1 MSIFLAIPSYCDP
14 VLAFTLA
21 SAYDNAKFPE
31 QLHFGVVDQS
41 PMADAYPVPAHIPAA
56 QVSYIKIDATQARG
70 CCWARYLAMSLYR
83 EEDWYFQLDS
93 HMMFVQ
99 DWDAILVRKMQA
111 CLRFSDEAVISG
123 YPASFSF
130 VNGLAT
136 PVQPIEPVRA
146 IVVNPGTVFHP
157 EHPYFAFKVKVLQ
170 SVGAVEGFHIAGG
183 CLFAPGDY
191 VRAVPV
197 DPFLYFNEEEQ
208 NIALRLYTHGW
219 DIYHV
224 AGMPIYHLYNGE
236 PEVTGTQRRPLHWD
250 IDAVSQEEPKWWAL
264 ERRAK
269 KRLSTLVW
277 GDSSA
282 LGAYGLGTE
291 RSLKDYAGMCGID
304 YSAKTISNKAFDGP
318 WELPAA
324 PVMADPPKPPN
335 PKA

>member
-21 SAYDNAKFPE
+21 SAYEKAKFPE
-31 QLHFGVVDQS
+31 QLHFGVIDQS
-41 PMADAYPVPAHIPAA
+41 PMDAAYPVPAHIPAA
-56 QVSYIKIDATQARG
+56 QVSYIKIDAKQARG

-83 EEDWYFQLDS
+83 EEDWFFQLDS
-93 HMMFVQ
+93 HMMFAQ
-99 DWDAILVRKMQA
+99 DWDDILVRKMQT
-111 CLRFSDEAVISG
+111 CLHFSESAVISG

-130 VNGLAT
+130 VDGVAT
-136 PVQPIEPVRA
+136 VVHAIEPARA

-157 EHPYFAFKVKVLQ
+157 DHPYFAFKVKTLYG
-170 SVGAVEGFHIAGG
+170 VGAVEGFHIAGG

-191 VRAVPV
+191 ARVMPV

-224 AGMPIYHLYNGE
+224 AGLPIYHLYNAE
-236 PEVTGTQRRPLHWD
+236 PEITGTKRRPLHWD
-250 IDAVSQEEPKWWAL
+250 IDTQLQEEPKWWAL

-277 GDSSA
+277 GDSDT

-291 RSLKDYAGMCGID
+291 RSLAEYADMCGIN
-304 YSAKTISNKAFDGP
+304 YATRTISQKAFDGP
-318 WELPAA
+318 WDVPAM
-324 PVMADPPKPPN
+324 PIPPN
-335 PKA
+335 PTA